1 MCPPQTKRRPRR
13 ASLFRIHPKASKI
26 LAKPARR
33 GSPLQSN
40 EKAQDD
46 REAESERTAEI
57 GSHKDVDVEGCVGG
71 ILVGDDAMVLM
82 TGFIGAIP

>member
-1 MCPPQTKRRPRR
+1 MCPPQTKRHPHHV
-13 ASLFRIHPKASKI
+13 SLFRIHPKASKI

-46 REAESERTAEI
+46 HEAESDRTAKI
-57 GSHKDVDVEGCVGG
+57 GSHKDVDIEGCIGG
-71 ILVGDDAMVLM
+71 MLVGDDAMVLM
-82 TGFIGAIP
+82 TGFVGAIP